1 MAKSKKKKNDDELGF
16 DNLKGFIIGSGDV
29 EPKEYIPT
37 GHFCLDFAICYG
49 DDPTKTNLSAVA
61 GYDPK
66 KPIGLPVG
74 KIVEFYGP
82 EGGGKSSL
90 AYRVVGNAQR
100 MGYTAAWIDAECSFS
115 KQLAIINGCNPKDIL
130 LVDAKENDMTAEKV
144 LKVIEGLAFAPE
156 IKQVIDGKVV
166 KQSRPKVIVL
176 DSIPSLVPAAVQEDD
191 FEQQHIGLL
200 ARIFSTKMG
209 RISKA
214 IAKNDVLLIMINQV
228 REKVGVMFGN
238 PETTPG
244 GHTIKHAFSVRLRIA
259 RNKTKEARLIRIDEN
274 EDEIIIGSYSNVRI
288 EKNRFGKPVF
298 HTLPIP
304 IYYESYFPNIEDIAF
319 DTGRQLNMITI
330 YNKTF
335 KWGDM
340 EERIEGKEK
349 FIEYLK
355 ENNLVS
361 KLISDIKEKALKDNI
376 ILPTEIIQYKINPEK
391 GKK

>member
-74 KIVEFYGP
+74 KIVAFYGP